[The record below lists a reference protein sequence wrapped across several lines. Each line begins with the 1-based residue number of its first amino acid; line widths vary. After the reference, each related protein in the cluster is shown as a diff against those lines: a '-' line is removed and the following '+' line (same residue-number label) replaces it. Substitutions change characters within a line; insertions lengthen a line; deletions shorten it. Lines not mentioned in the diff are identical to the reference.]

1 MRDRWLI
8 GIFLLRWGV
17 WPVVVVVEAGL
28 SNLNLMVWIDSLLG
42 ARLSE
47 TRLSREALEL
57 GTPIG
62 RSRRKVEVEVDVAK
76 FAEGGQEGRTAT
88 WWQVHCPG
96 GVYLGRP
103 GSTGRKKLVPQRR
116 IY

>member
-62 RSRRKVEVEVDVAK
+62 RSRRKVEVEVEVDVTKLRKAVK
-76 FAEGGQEGRTAT
+76 REEKQ
-88 WWQVHCPG
+88 
-96 GVYLGRP
+96 LGRRCTAQG
-103 GSTGRKKLVPQRR
+103 GST
-116 IY
+116 